1 MKGNVALMCEQGV
14 RFAVVVVSPS
24 LMSGLRSERDGAVQA
39 FSTQF
44 GAPAVLMVQDSRG
57 IPIYYGR
64 PDLVGLLEERC
75 PEQLPWREFATQ
87 AA

>member
-1 MKGNVALMCEQGV
+1 MKGNVALLCEQGV
-14 RFAVVVVSPS
+14 RFAVVVFSPS
-24 LMSGLRSERDGAVQA
+24 LMSGLRSEREGAVQA
-39 FSTQF
+39 FSAKF

>member
-1 MKGNVALMCEQGV
+1 MKGNVALVCEQGV

-24 LMSGLRSERDGAVQA
+24 LMSGLRCERDGAVQA
-39 FSTQF
+39 LSAQLL
-44 GAPAVLMVQDSRG
+44 A
-57 IPIYYGR
+57 
-64 PDLVGLLEERC
+64 GLC

>member
-1 MKGNVALMCEQGV
+1 MKGNVALVCEQGV

-24 LMSGLRSERDGAVQA
+24 LMSGLRSEREGAVQA
-39 FSTQF
+39 FSAQF

-64 PDLVGLLEERC
+64 PDAVRLLEERC
-75 PEQLPWREFATQ
+75 PVQLPWREFATQ

>member
-1 MKGNVALMCEQGV
+1 MKGNVAVVCEQGV

-24 LMSGLRSERDGAVQA
+24 LMSGLRSEREGAVQA
-39 FSTQF
+39 LSAQF
-44 GAPAVLMVQDSRG
+44 GAPVVLMVQDSRG

-64 PDLVGLLEERC
+64 PDLVALLEERC

>member
-1 MKGNVALMCEQGV
+1 
-14 RFAVVVVSPS
+14 
-24 LMSGLRSERDGAVQA
+24 
-39 FSTQF
+39 
-44 GAPAVLMVQDSRG
+44 MVQDSRG

-64 PDLVGLLEERC
+64 PDLVGLLAERC

>member
-1 MKGNVALMCEQGV
+1 MKGNVALVCEQGV

-24 LMSGLRSERDGAVQA
+24 LMSGLRCERDGAVQVLSA
-39 FSTQF
+39 QF

-57 IPIYYGR
+57 TPIYYGR

>member
-1 MKGNVALMCEQGV
+1 MKGHVALVCEQGV
-14 RFAVVVVSPS
+14 RFAVVVVAPT
-24 LMSGLRSERDGAVQA
+24 LMSGLRRERDGAVQA
-39 FSTQF
+39 FSAQF

-64 PDLVGLLEERC
+64 PDLVELLAELC
-75 PEQLPWREFATQ
+75 PQQLPWREFATR